1 MKIVKNVEELKIV
14 RIQIISK
21 VIRWQKNHNLIKTLF
36 TLQNYVDISSP
47 PATNTFSF
55 HLTTWRE
62 HSTHPIHTHFLD
74 ISFLLSPKKNNK
86 FKASNKSFDSSK
98 HTWRNSAPVWVYTS
112 LNNPQSQ
119 ENQSRSQNPKPK
131 TINMLLGRRFS
142 FQNILFK
149 PIQRTNELFII
160 DYFRLGLLLKIQWPV
175 TCSIITSKESI
186 SFFHIFH
193 ICHLQLQC
201 IFILIKNNN

>member
-119 ENQSRSQNPKPK
+119 ENQSRSQN
-131 TINMLLGRRFS
+131 
-142 FQNILFK
+142 QNPNNQYAPRKKILFSK
-149 PIQRTNELFII
+149 YSLQTNPKKEWTLYHWLFQTRATAENSMTCDMFNNHFKRIN
-160 DYFRLGLLLKIQWPV
+160 FLLSHFSHLPF
-175 TCSIITSKESI
+175 TAPMH
-186 SFFHIFH
+186 FHID
-193 ICHLQLQC
+193 
-201 IFILIKNNN
+201 KK